1 MALTGKK
8 TNIAL
13 IGFMGTGKTSVGEA
27 LADRLG
33 ILYVRIDDLIVEQAG
48 KPIPEIFRQDGEK
61 RFRELEAEVVRT
73 VSGRRGAV
81 IDCGGGV
88 VLEHENIEQLRQNSA
103 IILLTSSPEVI
114 LKRISENGD
123 QRPLFNNVDKPA
135 TIRKLLSIRE
145 PLYRDAADYVVDTSR
160 LSVKQV
166 VEKILE
172 YLGSNSLAK

>member
-1 MALTGKK
+1 LTEKNA
-8 TNIAL
+8 NIAL

-33 ILYVRIDDLIVEQAG
+33 ILCIRTDDLIVEQAG

-61 RFRELEAEVVRT
+61 RFRELEAEVVRK
-73 VSGRRGAV
+73 VSSRRMAV

-88 VLEHENIEQLRQNSA
+88 VLNHENIEWLRQNSI

-114 LKRISENGD
+114 LERISRNGD

-135 TIRKLLSIRE
+135 TIRRLLSMRE
-145 PLYRDAADYVVDTSR
+145 HLYRDAADYVVDTSG
-160 LSVKQV
+160 LSVMEV

-172 YLGSNSLAK
+172 YVGSNSLTK

>member
-1 MALTGKK
+1 LTEKK
-8 TNIAL
+8 ANIVL

-33 ILYVRIDDLIVEQAG
+33 ILYVRTDDLIVEQTG
-48 KPIPEIFRQDGEK
+48 KPISEIFRQDGEK
-61 RFRELEAEVVRT
+61 RFRELEAEVVRR
-73 VSGRRGAV
+73 VSSSRRAV

-88 VLEHENIEQLRQNSA
+88 VLNRENIERLRQNSA

-114 LKRISENGD
+114 LERISRNGD

-135 TIRKLLSIRE
+135 TIRRLLSMRE
-145 PLYRDAADYVVDTSR
+145 HLYRDAADYVVDTSR
-160 LSVKQV
+160 LSVMEV

-172 YLGSNSLAK
+172 YVGSNSLTK

>member
-27 LADRLG
+27 LANRLG
-33 ILYVRIDDLIVEQAG
+33 ILYVRTDDLIVEQAG
-48 KPIPEIFRQDGEK
+48 KPISEIFRQDGEK

-88 VLEHENIEQLRQNSA
+88 VLDHENIEQLRQNSA

-114 LKRISENGD
+114 LERISKNGD

-135 TIRKLLSIRE
+135 TIRKLLSTRE
-145 PLYRDAADYVVDTSR
+145 PLYRDAADYVVDTSK
-160 LSVKQV
+160 LSVRQV

-172 YLGSNSLAK
+172 YLASNSLAK